1 MKQSPNII
9 HKSIILHGVGNLFYI
24 LQFFLLMSFE
34 KYICGPFMVHFV
46 CLGSLDVFC
55 MISFS
60 ALACFKLMRISHYP
74 LFLSLDLGFF
84 CCCFIT
90 FPLLCLCLHFMSFNL
105 CCELIIYEFWKCL
118 QFIFALSVDIR
129 MFLKWQIKSVKKL
142 ICLCWQIL
150 SCVVFNWVLFIAT
163 RNIISHLSIIL

>member
-9 HKSIILHGVGNLFYI
+9 HKAIILHGVGNLFYI

-84 CCCFIT
+84 
-90 FPLLCLCLHFMSFNL
+90 LL
-105 CCELIIYEFWKCL
+105 
-118 QFIFALSVDIR
+118 
-129 MFLKWQIKSVKKL
+129 
-142 ICLCWQIL
+142 
-150 SCVVFNWVLFIAT
+150 LF
-163 RNIISHLSIIL
+163 RNISIALLVSAFYVF